1 MVLRLF
7 SPRGTERA
15 IEPSRGSS
23 LAILEFQSPT
33 AAVIGTPLPR
43 MVRFNTFVIASM
55 VAALLAI
62 AAYMPIARVVTETGT
77 LITRGQ
83 TIVLQPLNESIVR
96 SIDVHVGE
104 IVKKGQVLASLN
116 PTFAAADL
124 KSFQD
129 QVNVLSAQAAR
140 LTAEANITAYKPDA
154 ANPSSPQQEL
164 QYNQEMAQY
173 TFQVENL
180 QQQIN
185 SYKSQVAG
193 LVAQAQVYHQRLAV
207 NTDIEAIRR
216 EAQRLNVG
224 SQLDLLTAK
233 DNQLEIA
240 RQLANALA
248 TAAADRATMAS
259 LQAQLD
265 GYKKQFVAN
274 ANNQLNTVLPQL
286 AQAQQGLDKAI
297 LNRKLVNLTAQG
309 DAIVLSVAPVSV
321 GSVLQSGQQ
330 FITMVPLNAPLE
342 ADVSIAGQDAGYV
355 RPGQPATIKFDT
367 FSYTI
372 YGSAKGTVRVLS
384 PNSFTV
390 PGDLGTAGTQA
401 PGQPVSSAPTLPGQP
416 AQVYYDGRIA
426 ITSVHLHHT
435 PAGFHLV
442 PGMPVTVDIKVGH
455 RTIMQYLMAR
465 IAPAFQE
472 GMREP

>member
-1 MVLRLF
+1 MVRRLF
-7 SPRGTERA
+7 SPRATERA
-15 IEPSRGSS
+15 LQPSPGSA

-33 AAVIGTPLPR
+33 AAVIATPLPP

-55 VAALLAI
+55 VAGLVTI
-62 AAYMPIARVVTETGT
+62 AFLMPLARVVTETGT

-83 TIVLQPLNESIVR
+83 TIVLSPLNEAIVR
-96 SIDVHVGE
+96 AINVHVGE

-124 KSFQD
+124 KSYRD
-129 QVNVLSAQAAR
+129 QVNVLAAQAAR
-140 LTAEANITAYKPDA
+140 LKAEANGTAYQPDPT
-154 ANPSSPQQEL
+154 NPYSPQQEL

-180 QQQIN
+180 QQQVN
-185 SYKSQVAG
+185 SYQSQVAG
-193 LVAQAQVYHQRLAV
+193 LEAQAQVYQQRLVV

-233 DNQLEIA
+233 DNQLEIG

-259 LQAQLD
+259 LRAQLD

-286 AQAQQGLDKAI
+286 AQAQQGLEKAI
-297 LNRKLVNLTAQG
+297 LNRKLVNLTATQ

-321 GSVLQSGQQ
+321 GSVMQAGQQ
-330 FITMVPLNAPLE
+330 FLTMVPMNAPLE

-367 FSYTI
+367 FSYTT
-372 YGSAKGTVRVLS
+372 YGAAKGQVRMLS

-390 PGDLGTAGTQA
+390 PQDLGTAGTPA

-416 AQVYYDGRIA
+416 AEVYYDGRIS
-426 ITSVHLHHT
+426 ITSVHLRHV
-435 PAGFHLV
+435 PPGFKLV

-455 RTIMQYLMAR
+455 RTIMEYLMAR
-465 IAPAFQE
+465 IAPAFEE